1 MTSDEPKARSG
12 EARPARR
19 FGLIG
24 GLGPESTI
32 VYYRLIFDEYR
43 RRLPSGDAP
52 PLLINSIDVDRVLG
66 LVGAGELAAL
76 TDYVAGELDAL
87 VRAGAVAAAIS
98 ANTPHIVFAQIQAR
112 TKIPLISI
120 VETAAAEAHQRG
132 LRRLGL
138 LGTTFTMQARFFP
151 DVFDRSG
158 IELVIPGP
166 ADLLAVDT
174 IYRSELL
181 AGIVRP
187 ASRERLVEIVGR
199 MRDQSGIEAVILGGT
214 ELSLI
219 LGEPSGIDLP
229 ILDTTR
235 IHVGA
240 IVDWMLA

>member
-1 MTSDEPKARSG
+1 M
-12 EARPARR
+12 RPARR

-32 VYYRLIFDEYR
+32 VYFRLIVDEYR
-43 RRLPSGDAP
+43 RRLPSGGAP
-52 PLLINSIDVDRVLG
+52 PLLINSIDVGRVLG
-66 LVGAGELAAL
+66 LVGSGELAAL
-76 TDYVAGELDAL
+76 TDYLAGELDIL
-87 VRAGAVAAAIS
+87 VRAGAAAAAIS

-112 TKIPLISI
+112 TNIPLISI
-120 VETAAAEAHQRG
+120 VETAADQAHQRG
-132 LRRLGL
+132 LKRLGL

-151 DVFDRSG
+151 DVFDRYG

-166 ADLLAVDT
+166 DDLLAVDT

-199 MRDQSGIEAVILGGT
+199 MRRELGIEAVILGGT

-219 LGEPSGIDLP
+219 LGETSGIDLP
-229 ILDTTR
+229 ILDTIR
-235 IHVGA
+235 IHVAA